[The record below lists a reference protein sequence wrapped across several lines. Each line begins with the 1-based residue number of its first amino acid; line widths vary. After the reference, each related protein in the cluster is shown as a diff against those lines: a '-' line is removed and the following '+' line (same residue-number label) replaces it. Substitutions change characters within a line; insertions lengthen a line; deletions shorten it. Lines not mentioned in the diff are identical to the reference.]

1 MGAGG
6 EGGRGVAMEGEGEG
20 EGQWGLGG
28 GGAVSGWGGA
38 GGSRES
44 SPEPLPGVS
53 GDGGGG
59 EAPDRAAGGP
69 SSELG
74 RLVAAAERSDVGGG
88 GELSF
93 GDVEE
98 LIRAEEAARPG
109 VPLGDAEALCHLLA
123 IRTSKGEALEG
134 PLEEATHL
142 RLDRERIESLSGDLV
157 AQLPAVTHLYLQNNR
172 LRRADA
178 LLGFGSLRFL
188 TLAHNMLEHVEG
200 FNALNHLRFLDVSH
214 NHLVSCAPGDLP
226 VSLRF
231 LRLEG
236 NPCVQTP
243 KMATSMRISLVADL
257 EDLEEIDG
265 CPFSRKELLAA
276 GYDPDSDWEEEQAPG
291 TSSSRAGPGGLGG
304 SQGAG
309 HHAAVMP
316 PGPGPEEDEEPVSE
330 LERQITQDIDREVQL
345 ERNRLMVEHDG
356 TLQRQ
361 VNLLKEAL
369 PKLRT
374 RSFGASPVEACGAI
388 GAFES
393 MVGGDR
399 GAIQEIRQRSLERAR
414 VRSETFRLVQE
425 ATDADIRV
433 FKQKIGTLVQAG
445 KSTGGATRPSS
456 AGGRPAARPSTSG
469 GGRGPGGGAARPPTR
484 PGTAPARRPG
494 SAAPTR
500 PAPLEI

>member
-1 MGAGG
+1 M
-6 EGGRGVAMEGEGEG
+6 
-20 EGQWGLGG
+20 
-28 GGAVSGWGGA
+28 
-38 GGSRES
+38 
-44 SPEPLPGVS
+44 
-53 GDGGGG
+53 
-59 EAPDRAAGGP
+59 
-69 SSELG
+69 
-74 RLVAAAERSDVGGG
+74 
-88 GELSF
+88 
-93 GDVEE
+93 
-98 LIRAEEAARPG
+98 RAEEAARPG
-109 VPLGDAEALCHLLA
+109 VPLGDAEALRRLLA
-123 IRTSKGEALEG
+123 MRTSNGEALEG

-142 RLDRERIESLSGDLV
+142 RLDRERIESFSGNLV

-178 LLGFGSLRFL
+178 LLGFGALRFL
-188 TLAHNMLEHVEG
+188 TLAHNMLEHVGG
-200 FNALNHLRFLDVSH
+200 FGALNNLRFLDVSH
-214 NHLVSCAPGDLP
+214 NKLVSLAPGDLP

-236 NPCVQTP
+236 NPCVETP
-243 KMATSMRISLVADL
+243 EKATSMRISLVADL

-265 CPFSRKELLAA
+265 RPFSPKELLAA
-276 GYDPDSDWEEEQAPG
+276 GYDPDSDWEEEEEEGAG

-304 SQGAG
+304 NQGAG
-309 HHAAVMP
+309 HHAAAVP
-316 PGPGPEEDEEPVSE
+316 PVPGPEEDEEPVSE
-330 LERQITQDIDREVQL
+330 LERQIAQDIDREVQV
-345 ERNRLMVEHDG
+345 ERSRLMVEHDG

-374 RSFGASPVEACGAI
+374 GSFGASPVEARGAT

-399 GAIQEIRQRSLERAR
+399 RAIQEIRQRSLERAR

-433 FKQKIGTLVQAG
+433 FKQKIGTLLQTG
-445 KSTGGATRPSS
+445 KSTEGPARPGTE
-456 AGGRPAARPSTSG
+456 GGRQPPRPSTSG
-469 GGRGPGGGAARPPTR
+469 GRRGPGGGAPRPSTR

-500 PAPLEI
+500 PAPLEM